1 MKKIIIIQER
11 LPQYRKEFFN
21 LLKGELIKHNIHL
34 VLIYGKA
41 KSSEAL
47 KEDEVDLEWAIK
59 ISNRHIRLGKNEFIW
74 QPCLKTLSNSDMIIV
89 EQANKLILNYFLI
102 FFRKL
107 IKPKICFWGHGTN
120 LKENSSHW
128 KNKFKFLFLK
138 KCDWWF
144 AYTASVKTFLI
155 EKNYPGNRITVVQN
169 AIDTYQIRKYYSEIN
184 NNELEELKGQFGIIS
199 GNVGIF
205 CGAMYKE
212 KRLDFI
218 LQTCYRIKREI
229 PDFQMIFIGS
239 GIDSYIVSEASRIY
253 NWIHYVGP
261 KFGYNRVKYFKISS
275 IQLMPGLV
283 GLAILD
289 SFALETPIITTNHY
303 YHSPEIEYLKNE
315 KNGIIT
321 KNNVDDY
328 SKVIIDLLLN
338 RNYMDMIGYCKESAK
353 KYNLETM
360 VDNFKT
366 GILEC
371 LKTKRQT

>member
-1 MKKIIIIQER
+1 
-11 LPQYRKEFFN
+11 
-21 LLKGELIKHNIHL
+21 
-34 VLIYGKA
+34 
-41 KSSEAL
+41 
-47 KEDEVDLEWAIK
+47 
-59 ISNRHIRLGKNEFIW
+59 
-74 QPCLKTLSNSDMIIV
+74 MIIV

-261 KFGYNRVKYFKISS
+261 KFGYNSVKYFKALS